1 MIWGQSLNS
10 QTDIPRF
17 GNPQP
22 LPSVRPPQSSGLPS
36 VQWPARQPLQSLAP
50 FLLHRL
56 CGNSKLQSHYR
67 ENGPESL
74 LSGRKGYR
82 TALFFLRK
90 KMLGNVQVQPPVL
103 IFTCVTL

>member
-1 MIWGQSLNS
+1 MILGQSLNS

-17 GNPQP
+17 GKPQP

-82 TALFFLRK
+82 TVLFFLRK

>member
-17 GNPQP
+17 GKPQP

-56 CGNSKLQSHYR
+56 CGNSKLQSHYH

-74 LSGRKGYR
+74 LSGRKRYR
-82 TALFFLRK
+82 TALFIWEGSDGKKSLK
-90 KMLGNVQVQPPVL
+90 KMKNNE
-103 IFTCVTL
+103 FCY